1 MKLPDTNVLV
11 YSVNA
16 SSPQHAAAT
25 VWLEQAFASQTVAFA
40 WNALIGFVRIATHPR
55 VMPAP
60 LSGAEATGVVDEWLA
75 HPHAVLAQPGARHA
89 DLFFKLLLQC
99 GAGGNLTNDAHL
111 AALAIEHE
119 AAVGTFDADFLQF
132 RGVQVDL
139 LRPDSFPS
147 QQP

>member
-55 VMPAP
+55 VMPTP
-60 LSGAEATGVVDEWLA
+60 LSVSEPTVVAGASACRA
-75 HPHAVLAQPGARHA
+75 GA
-89 DLFFKLLLQC
+89 
-99 GAGGNLTNDAHL
+99 AGRPPCRFVFQAL
-111 AALAIEHE
+111 AAMR
-119 AAVGTFDADFLQF
+119 
-132 RGVQVDL
+132 RGRQ
-139 LRPDSFPS
+139 PD
-147 QQP
+147 Q

>member
-60 LSGAEATGVVDEWLA
+60 LSVAEATGVVDEWLA
-75 HPHAVLAQPGARHA
+75 CWRSRAPAMPICFSSSCCNAAR
-89 DLFFKLLLQC
+89 
-99 GAGGNLTNDAHL
+99 
-111 AALAIEHE
+111 AA
-119 AAVGTFDADFLQF
+119 T
-132 RGVQVDL
+132 
-139 LRPDSFPS
+139 
-147 QQP
+147 